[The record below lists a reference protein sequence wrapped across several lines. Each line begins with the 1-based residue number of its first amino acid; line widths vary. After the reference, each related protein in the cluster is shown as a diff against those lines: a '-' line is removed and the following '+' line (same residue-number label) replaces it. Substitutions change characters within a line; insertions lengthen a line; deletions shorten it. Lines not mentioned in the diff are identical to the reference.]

1 MTSLHIDHWQG
12 QSNQGEEIADAS
24 EKELAAA
31 IDRLDDW
38 NHTSVSLKDEAGRVL
53 MIGGGPDR
61 FFIQYLL
68 PEDTGAWVAVGD
80 ADAEGEEVLT
90 LGQQEADYPSATSSR
105 RWSRSTPAVR
115 SCATADG
122 HRLSF
127 GSGRSDEAAVPSC
140 LPAGSIRADFFHAS
154 ILGRAA
160 RPL

>member
-38 NHTSVSLKDEAGRVL
+38 NHTNVSLEDGGGRVL

-80 ADAEGEEVLT
+80 ADAEGEKVLT
-90 LGQQEADYPSATSSR
+90 LGRQEADYPKRHIVSKMVALNAGR
-105 RWSRSTPAVR
+105 VFLRE
-115 SCATADG
+115 G
-122 HRLSF
+122 
-127 GSGRSDEAAVPSC
+127 GRSSTVVWERS
-140 LPAGSIRADFFHAS
+140 F
-154 ILGRAA
+154 
-160 RPL
+160 

>member
-24 EKELAAA
+24 EDELAAA

-38 NHTSVSLKDEAGRVL
+38 NHTNVSLKDGAGRVL

-68 PEDTGAWVAVGD
+68 PEDTGVWVAVGD

-90 LGQQEADYPSATSSR
+90 LGRQEADYPKRQIFSKMVALDAGR
-105 RWSRSTPAVR
+105 VFLR
-115 SCATADG
+115 DG
-122 HRLSF
+122 
-127 GSGRSDEAAVPSC
+127 GRPPTVIWEQ
-140 LPAGSIRADFFHAS
+140 LF
-154 ILGRAA
+154 
-160 RPL
+160 

>member
-38 NHTSVSLKDEAGRVL
+38 NHTNVSLEDGAGRVL

-90 LGQQEADYPSATSSR
+90 LGRQEADYPKRHIVSKTVALDAGR
-105 RWSRSTPAVR
+105 AFLR
-115 SCATADG
+115 DG
-122 HRLSF
+122 
-127 GSGRSDEAAVPSC
+127 GRSPTIAWERS
-140 LPAGSIRADFFHAS
+140 F
-154 ILGRAA
+154 
-160 RPL
+160 